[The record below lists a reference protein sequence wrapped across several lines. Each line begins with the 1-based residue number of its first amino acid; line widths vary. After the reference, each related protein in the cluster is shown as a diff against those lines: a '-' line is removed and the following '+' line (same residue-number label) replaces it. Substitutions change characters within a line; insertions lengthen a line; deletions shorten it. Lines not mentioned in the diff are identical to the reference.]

1 MANVEQFQNEAPLVT
16 QRTGI
21 LATSSNALA
30 RIREAIDQPGFR
42 RAFPTLLATLTAVAA
57 IVLYLGMQKPEMTT
71 LYSSLSENEKSRVLN
86 ALKNMG
92 IEVQLDPATGEILVP
107 ADEYH
112 QSRISLAAQGLPEF
126 AGNEANNLENLPLG
140 ISRSVE
146 GVRLRQVQEAE
157 LAKSI
162 TEISSVKSARVH
174 LALPEK
180 SVFVR
185 DQTPP
190 TASVFVSL
198 KNGRKLEKTQVLAI
212 TNLVSASV
220 PAMSPNDVSIIDQF
234 GNLLSNA
241 PDDPDQVLADNQLEY
256 RMRLENIYRNRIQSL
271 VTPIVGSNN
280 VNAQVNLEID
290 FTRREISQEIVDPA
304 ASATLS
310 EQSSLNV
317 TAKKEAIGIPGA
329 ISNEPPQEATVNQ
342 QENEAG
348 AALNQAG
355 KSDAEKFETKSST
368 ELKNYENSKTFETVK
383 NPSNV
388 ITRIDAALLIRDRK
402 VVDPETQ
409 EVTYQ
414 PVSEEVIEEL
424 KSLVKSALGIK
435 LDRGDTL
442 TVTSQ
447 PFVEEFD
454 GFEVKWYETTWFR
467 STVENSLLVL
477 LIGIVALGV
486 VRPML
491 NKILVPTASTNSV
504 MELYAEAETMAE
516 IAAKR
521 ATETAAVEVD
531 EGESLDEIKAKLKP
545 KKKAGISADL
555 LDTANTYDD
564 KVALVRM
571 IVTDEAGR
579 VANVFKQMM
588 RDDLELL
595 K

>member
-1 MANVEQFQNEAPLVT
+1 MSQIF
-16 QRTGI
+16 
-21 LATSSNALA
+21 
-30 RIREAIDQPGFR
+30 
-42 RAFPTLLATLTAVAA
+42 
-57 IVLYLGMQKPEMTT
+57 
-71 LYSSLSENEKSRVLN
+71 
-86 ALKNMG
+86 
-92 IEVQLDPATGEILVP
+92 
-107 ADEYH
+107 
-112 QSRISLAAQGLPEF
+112 
-126 AGNEANNLENLPLG
+126 
-140 ISRSVE
+140 
-146 GVRLRQVQEAE
+146 
-157 LAKSI
+157 
-162 TEISSVKSARVH
+162 
-174 LALPEK
+174 LALPAPRY
-180 SVFVR
+180 SQQHPPDFVR

-190 TASVFVSL
+190 TASVFVNL
-198 KNGRKLEKTQVLAI
+198 KNGRKLDKTQILAI
-212 TNLVSASV
+212 TNLVSSSV
-220 PAMSPNDVSIIDQF
+220 PGMNPGNVSIVDQF

-241 PDDPDQVLADNQLEY
+241 PDDPDQILADSQLEY
-256 RMRLENIYRNRIQSL
+256 RMKLESIYRNRIQSL

-290 FTRREISQEIVDPA
+290 FTRREVSQEIVDPDG
-304 ASATLS
+304 SATLS
-310 EQSSLNV
+310 EQNSLNV
-317 TAKKEAIGIPGA
+317 TAKKDAIGIPGA
-329 ISNEPPQEATVNQ
+329 ISNEPPQEAIVNQ
-342 QENEAG
+342 EQNQAG
-348 AALNQAG
+348 AAANNAATEEQ
-355 KSDAEKFETKSST
+355 EKFETKSST

-388 ITRIDAALLIRDRK
+388 ITRIDAALLIRDKK

-409 EVTYQ
+409 EVTYE
-414 PVSEEVIEEL
+414 PVAAEVIQEL
-424 KSLVKSALGIK
+424 ENLVKSALGIK
-435 LDRGDTL
+435 IERGDTL
-442 TVTSQ
+442 TITSQ
-447 PFVEEFD
+447 PFVEEFN
-454 GFEVKWYETTWFR
+454 GFEEKWYETPWFR
-467 STVENSLLVL
+467 STIENSLLVL

-516 IAAKR
+516 MAAKR

-545 KKKAGISADL
+545 KKRAGISADL

>member
-1 MANVEQFQNEAPLVT
+1 MANVEEFQNEAPLVT
-16 QRTGI
+16 QRTGL

-30 RIREAIDQPGFR
+30 RVREAIDQPGFR

-57 IVLYLGMQKPEMTT
+57 IVLYWGMQKPEMTT
-71 LYSSLSENEKSRVLN
+71 LYSSLTETEKSKVLN
-86 ALKNMG
+86 SLRNMG
-92 IEVQLDPATGEILVP
+92 VDVQLDPATGEILVP

-126 AGNEANNLENLPLG
+126 SGNEMSNLDNLPLG

-157 LAKSI
+157 LSKSI
-162 TEISSVKSARVH
+162 AEISSVKAARVH

-190 TASVFVSL
+190 TASVFVNL
-198 KNGRKLEKTQVLAI
+198 KNGRKLDKTQILAI
-212 TNLVSASV
+212 TNLVSSSV
-220 PAMSPNDVSIIDQF
+220 PGMNPSNVSIVDQF

-241 PDDPDQVLADNQLEY
+241 PDDPDQILADSQLEY
-256 RMRLENIYRNRIQSL
+256 RMKLESIYRNRIQSL

-290 FTRREISQEIVDPA
+290 FTRREVSQEIVDPDG
-304 ASATLS
+304 SATLS
-310 EQSSLNV
+310 EQNSLNV
-317 TAKKEAIGIPGA
+317 TAKKDAIGIPGA
-329 ISNEPPQEATVNQ
+329 ISNEPPQEAIVNQ
-342 QENEAG
+342 EQNQAG
-348 AALNQAG
+348 AAANNAATEEQ
-355 KSDAEKFETKSST
+355 EKFETKSST

-388 ITRIDAALLIRDRK
+388 ITRIDAALLIRDKK

-409 EVTYQ
+409 EVTYE
-414 PVSEEVIEEL
+414 PVAAEVIQEL
-424 KSLVKSALGIK
+424 ENLVKSALGIK
-435 LDRGDTL
+435 IERGDTL
-442 TVTSQ
+442 TITSQ
-447 PFVEEFD
+447 PFVEEFN
-454 GFEVKWYETTWFR
+454 GFEEKWYETPWFR
-467 STVENSLLVL
+467 STIENSLLVL

-516 IAAKR
+516 MAAKR

-545 KKKAGISADL
+545 KKRAGISADL